1 MTDHSH
7 HQHHAGCSHGAD
19 TKTATDPVCGMKV
32 DPHTTPH
39 HTTHDGEDHLAGVV
53 ATLLTLPLLTRE
65 LLARCAERLLLT
77 EAGSLALRLAPAA
90 LALRLAPALRL

>member
-32 DPHTTPH
+32 DPHYIYPPGAYCNYPH
-39 HTTHDGEDHLAGVV
+39 GVY
-53 ATLLTLPLLTRE
+53 LPRPWNAKTNPN
-65 LLARCAERLLLT
+65 C
-77 EAGSLALRLAPAA
+77 
-90 LALRLAPALRL
+90 